1 MGIVSK
7 APITREGREATQIMR
22 EIQGGSTKVMRATGE
37 ILGAD
42 DDVPIWDLVVK
53 VLTREGL
60 LRAGTVTRLGRAIG
74 AG

>member
-1 MGIVSK
+1 
-7 APITREGREATQIMR
+7 MR